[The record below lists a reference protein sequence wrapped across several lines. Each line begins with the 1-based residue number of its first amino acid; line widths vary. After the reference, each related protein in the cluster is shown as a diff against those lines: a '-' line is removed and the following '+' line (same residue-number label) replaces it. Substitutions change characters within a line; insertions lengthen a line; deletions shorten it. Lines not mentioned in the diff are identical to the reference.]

1 MPCSRRFAKAFR
13 TPRFDL
19 DSLYGRGPDD
29 QPYLY
34 QDRAWTPSAEK
45 ARSGFDAGAPL
56 STLFGLAAWTT
67 DETLSFG

>member
-1 MPCSRRFAKAFR
+1 LC
-13 TPRFDL
+13 
-19 DSLYGRGPDD
+19 
-29 QPYLY
+29 

-56 STLFGLAAWTT
+56 STLFGFAAWTT